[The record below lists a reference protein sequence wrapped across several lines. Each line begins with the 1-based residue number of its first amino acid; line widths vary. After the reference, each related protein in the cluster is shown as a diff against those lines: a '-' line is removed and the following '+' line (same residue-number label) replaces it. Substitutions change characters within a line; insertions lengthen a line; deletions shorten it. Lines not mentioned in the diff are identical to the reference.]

1 MRLFVRLVLILFLLL
16 TTYYVLPTPAA
27 AQGEFQTDYKVSY
40 QVDIFGKANVTQQI
54 TLKNKTTNFY
64 ADKFELKIGS
74 TKIEN
79 VKAQD
84 SAGPM
89 ETTVNFND
97 NVTSI
102 SVKFNQRVIGID
114 KTLPWTLSYTSTEL
128 STKSGQIWEVSIPKV
143 ADSQDIGTYDAT
155 VSVPKIFGPNAY
167 ALPQPQSQSTD
178 FSTQNFTF
186 EKDQL
191 TKSGISM
198 SFGEKQVF
206 SFNLKYY
213 LENKNLTT
221 QIGQISLPPDNNY
234 QKIVIEKI
242 DPKPDDVIVDPDG
255 NYLATYKLTPK
266 KTIDILVSGYAEVF
280 SKPQKNST
288 QTLSEK
294 EKNIYTQPQSYW
306 ETDNAWIKDKANEL
320 KTPENIYN
328 FVTTYL
334 KYNQNRKQQQVS
346 DYISFINNG
355 TAPKAAR
362 KGAARAAQE
371 PDDAICLEFSD
382 LFIALARSAKIP
394 AREIEGYAY
403 TQNERLRPL
412 SLAIEKDVLH
422 SWPQYWDDEQGWV
435 QVDPTWGATSGGID
449 YFNKMDFNHITFV
462 QKGVNSQS
470 PNPPGTYRR
479 QSDLDK
485 NLVFVSFAQEL
496 PQPSQ
501 VPKLDLILPPK
512 IISGVPTQAKAI
524 IQNVGNTAL
533 LPDDIKLQTDLKITG
548 DSQFNPGLMPPFSKR
563 EYRYKIQTPSF
574 FTSTKKDIILSY
586 KDTYIVKSVA
596 LVPIYF
602 LIISPN
608 FLAGTSI
615 AILLTIA
622 GLHLYKKFHQKKHK
636 IPGI

>member
-1 MRLFVRLVLILFLLL
+1 MRLFARLLLSLFFLL
-16 TTYYVLPTPAA
+16 TTYYVLPSPAA
-27 AQGEFQTDYKVSY
+27 AQGEFTTDYKVIY
-40 QVDIFGKANVTQQI
+40 QVDNSGKTNVTQQI

-74 TKIEN
+74 TKVED

-84 SAGPM
+84 ASGPM
-89 ETTVNFND
+89 ETTVNFNN

-114 KTLPWTLSYTSTEL
+114 KTLPWTLSYTSSEL
-128 STKSGQIWEVSIPKV
+128 ATKSGQIWEISIPKI

-155 VSVPKIFGPNAY
+155 VSVPKVFGSNAY
-167 ALPQPQSQSTD
+167 ALPQPYSQSTD
-178 FSTQNFTF
+178 LTKQSFMFDKN
-186 EKDQL
+186 QL
-191 TKSGISM
+191 TKFGIAM

-206 SFNLKYY
+206 SFNLKYF

-221 QIGQISLPPDNNY
+221 QIGQISIPPDNNY

-242 DPKPDDVIVDPDG
+242 EPKPDNVDVDADG
-255 NYLATYKLTPK
+255 NYLAKYKLTPK
-266 KTIDILVSGYAEVF
+266 KNLDIVVSGYAEVF
-280 SKPQKNST
+280 SKSRLDSP
-288 QTLSEK
+288 QTLTDAQK
-294 EKNIYTQPQSYW
+294 EIYTLPQSYW

-328 FVTTYL
+328 FVTNYL
-334 KYNQNRKQQQVS
+334 KYNQNRKEQQVS
-346 DYISFINNG
+346 DYIGFINNG

-371 PDDAICLEFSD
+371 PEDAICLEFTD
-382 LFIALARSAKIP
+382 LFIALARSANIP

-422 SWPQYWDDEQGWV
+422 SWPQYWDDKLGWV
-435 QVDPTWGATSGGID
+435 QIDPTWGSTSGGVD

-462 QKGVNSQS
+462 QKGTNSQS

-496 PQPSQ
+496 PQPTQ
-501 VPKLDLILPPK
+501 LAQLDLIIPSK
-512 IISGVPTQAKAI
+512 IISGIPTVATAI
-524 IQNVGNTAL
+524 VQNSGNTSL
-533 LPDDIKLQTDLKITG
+533 LPEDLELQTDLKITG
-548 DSQFNPGLMPPFSKR
+548 DSQYNPGLMPPFSKR
-563 EYRYKIQTPSF
+563 EFKYRIQTSSF
-574 FTSTKKDIILSY
+574 FTSLKKDIILSY
-586 KDTYIVKSVA
+586 KDTQVVKNVSI
-596 LVPIYF
+596 VPIYF
-602 LIISPN
+602 LIISPS
-608 FLAGTSI
+608 FLAGTAAAVLST
-615 AILLTIA
+615 LA
-622 GLHLYKKFHQKKHK
+622 GFYLYKRFHLKKHK
-636 IPGI
+636 VPGI